1 MICPKCRTKMKVVDS
16 RQLLSNLR
24 KRYYKC
30 PKCDYR
36 PTTSERFDIEKPAK
50 LKNNTTY
57 RKTH

>member
-1 MICPKCRTKMKVVDS
+1 MKVVDS